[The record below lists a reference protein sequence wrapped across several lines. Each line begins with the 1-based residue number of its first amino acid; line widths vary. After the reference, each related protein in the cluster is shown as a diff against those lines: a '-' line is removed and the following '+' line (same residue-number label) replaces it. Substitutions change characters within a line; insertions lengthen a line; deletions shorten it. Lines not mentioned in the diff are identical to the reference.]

1 MLALSV
7 SSAVRLQLSEPA
19 SDSDLRAEGSPCESG
34 KDCVIVQIDS
44 QGDSNGIPT
53 SGDAVIKVHRFYSNN
68 GGDVFAGFP
77 DFFNQNYEFTV
88 PMDKFETSDGTSSFL
103 ISGNYIPAN
112 ALMACEPIQISVT
125 LPGGDEMFKTLPTQ
139 PCTLMFLSDAQTC
152 VDSASRCIWNGD
164 SFPDTYERHQQDGT
178 TMDLNSNRRGRNTK
192 YLAWQITKAAFAK
205 AFEEDSTDQAQAFE
219 ITFWNR
225 LLSASKDGS
234 ADNYYNFTIPA
245 SDFPEF
251 VENAASRRNFAVAIE
266 GFKNDD
272 LDIAISNAVVRT
284 VYQTSDMD
292 SFEGRSVGAS
302 SLDDLVSTASLQ
314 DPHLVLA
321 DGGMAD
327 FRGSHNGIYNM
338 LSSRAV
344 SVNALFREQDFY
356 LSHDD
361 IEFVEHGAAQGDKF
375 LVHGTFMFELYASI
389 RTSSGR
395 LLQLRSVATP
405 TSVANLAFLE
415 NGVPVSTMSAGETR
429 VIDDVTIVL
438 DEKSA
443 TISTP
448 SWEVAC
454 VTVRTETSHF
464 MNLKLS
470 QRAVESVAPH
480 GVIGQSYDGDGIAV
494 DGAQDK
500 YSITPGAETVT
511 SAQAEGAIEG
521 VHTDYLV
528 DAPFTTEYKFARFGR
543 KAAAPREVKDL
554 FGKKLAKRDRRKLSY
569 MLERLVGAKNVA
581 AAN

>member
-1 MLALSV
+1 
-7 SSAVRLQLSEPA
+7 
-19 SDSDLRAEGSPCESG
+19 
-34 KDCVIVQIDS
+34 
-44 QGDSNGIPT
+44 
-53 SGDAVIKVHRFYSNN
+53 
-68 GGDVFAGFP
+68 
-77 DFFNQNYEFTV
+77 
-88 PMDKFETSDGTSSFL
+88 
-103 ISGNYIPAN
+103 
-112 ALMACEPIQISVT
+112 
-125 LPGGDEMFKTLPTQ
+125 
-139 PCTLMFLSDAQTC
+139 
-152 VDSASRCIWNGD
+152 
-164 SFPDTYERHQQDGT
+164 
-178 TMDLNSNRRGRNTK
+178 
-192 YLAWQITKAAFAK
+192 
-205 AFEEDSTDQAQAFE
+205 
-219 ITFWNR
+219 
-225 LLSASKDGS
+225 
-234 ADNYYNFTIPA
+234 
-245 SDFPEF
+245 
-251 VENAASRRNFAVAIE
+251 
-266 GFKNDD
+266 
-272 LDIAISNAVVRT
+272 
-284 VYQTSDMD
+284 
-292 SFEGRSVGAS
+292 
-302 SLDDLVSTASLQ
+302 
-314 DPHLVLA
+314 
-321 DGGMAD
+321 
-327 FRGSHNGIYNM
+327 
-338 LSSRAV
+338 
-344 SVNALFREQDFY
+344 
-356 LSHDD
+356 
-361 IEFVEHGAAQGDKF
+361 
-375 LVHGTFMFELYASI
+375 MFELYASI

-569 MLERLVGAKNVA
+569 MLERLVGAGNVA